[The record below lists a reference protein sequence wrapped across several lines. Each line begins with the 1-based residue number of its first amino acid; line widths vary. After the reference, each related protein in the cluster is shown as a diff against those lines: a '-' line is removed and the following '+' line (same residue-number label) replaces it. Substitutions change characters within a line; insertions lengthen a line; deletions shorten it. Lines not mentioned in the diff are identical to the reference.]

1 MTVSTG
7 AEETLAQKLRLEKL
21 GYSILD
27 VIPPLSPTAPAVAK
41 AS

>member
-1 MTVSTG
+1 MTVSG
-7 AEETLAQKLRLEKL
+7 AEEALAQKMRLEKL

-27 VIPPLSPTAPAVAK
+27 VKPPLSPAVPAVAK